1 MYKTPKLLSASG
13 KHIFYLIK
21 KKESY
26 ICTCMHRMSMYV
38 LVVFVFMCVSTH
50 TSCIDY
56 IHIYLNAHVV
66 RILCIHLFDISFC
79 TDISLIHMVQNYT
92 QL

>member
-1 MYKTPKLLSASG
+1 MYRTPKLLSASG
-13 KHIFYLIK
+13 KHVYYLIK
-21 KKESY
+21 KKSY

-56 IHIYLNAHVV
+56 INIYLNAHVV
-66 RILCIHLFDISFC
+66 RILCIHVFDISFC
-79 TDISLIHMVQNYT
+79 TDISLIHMVQSYT
-92 QL
+92 PL